1 MYQLIFNLNLENNF
15 LIGGIILG
23 VVALV
28 CGVLFALGFLKKIKS
43 LYLTGAIVSFV
54 LVVATTLFCYNLL
67 VMAAYIISVATLA
80 LFLALICSEYHK
92 KTIYEVPFT
101 KLYFRMLFPVYI
113 MGLMFRPWF
122 SEGNSIVDRVLPG
135 LGLNVT
141 GVYTYDVSVLNESKS
156 GTVLNI
162 ISAIEVLLF
171 ITVLIM
177 QVLLIWRE
185 FADPDNAVNWATASL
200 LVTCIG
206 CAFIYGVYTSPNFQ
220 IATFMEASEKL
231 NLSTGQFETV
241 FKPAL
246 SEAKYVTLAPVFA
259 ILAGA
264 ANRLFY
270 FEKH

>member
-1 MYQLIFNLNLENNF
+1 MYQLNFLFNLENNL

-23 VVALV
+23 VVAVV
-28 CGVLFALGFLKKIKS
+28 CGALFALGFFKKMKA
-43 LYLTGAIVSFV
+43 LYLPGAIVSFV
-54 LVVATTLFCYNLL
+54 LVVVTTLFCYNILI
-67 VMAAYIISVATLA
+67 MAAFLISVATLA
-80 LFLALICSEYHK
+80 LFLTLICTEYHK

-101 KLYFRMLFPVYI
+101 KLYFRMFFPVYVAS
-113 MGLMFRPWF
+113 LLFRPWF
-122 SEGNSIVDRVLPG
+122 SEGETIIDRVLPG
-135 LGLNVT
+135 LGMNVT
-141 GVYTYDVSVLNESKS
+141 GVYTYDVSVLNESRT

-162 ISAIEVLLF
+162 ISVVEVLLF
-171 ITVLIM
+171 ITVLTM
-177 QVLLIWRE
+177 QILLIWRQ

-241 FKPAL
+241 FKPVL
-246 SEAKYVTLAPVFA
+246 SEAKFVTLAPAFA
-259 ILAGA
+259 ILMGA

-270 FEKH
+270 FEKR